1 MICETEHPMS
11 MRKTVYNLIA
21 FLAIAAIPADASAA
35 PKVGVAAA
43 VQNDVQGSLGG
54 STRTLASGS
63 DVFTNE
69 RIRTGQEA
77 MAQILLLDKT
87 SLTVGPRS
95 ELTLDRFVYN
105 PSSGAGQVVVNLRGA
120 FRFVSG
126 SQASRNY
133 TIRTPIGNIGV
144 RGSVGDLLVQN
155 QQVIVI
161 LVEGGLAM
169 NFKGRLYVLDV
180 PGTAWVF
187 SPTAPPRLVTWDGTA
202 VQRRCWCNSSAL
214 RLALL
219 ERAVQQSASR
229 QQPPL
234 DRQSECDHPTVAGA
248 ATNYHRLTFI
258 FLIASKTW
266 MARTNPASTG
276 RLSILCTQPVDNF
289 HWPAAGLSLPG
300 GGS

>member
-1 MICETEHPMS
+1 MICETEQPMS
-11 MRKTVYNLIA
+11 MRKIIYNLIA
-21 FLAIAAIPADASAA
+21 ILAIAAIPADASAA

-43 VQNDVQGSLGG
+43 VQNDVQGILGG

-105 PSSGAGQVVVNLRGA
+105 PSSGAGQVVVNAVRGA

-126 SQASRNY
+126 SQPSRNY
-133 TIRTPIGNIGV
+133 TIRTPIGYLGV

-187 SPTAPPRLVTWDGTA
+187 SPTAPPRLVTWDGTLFNA
-202 VQRRCWCNSSAL
+202 GAGASLPLYGWRYSNEPFNNQLPANNLHSIDNLNAII
-214 RLALL
+214 
-219 ERAVQQSASR
+219 QQSR
-229 QQPPL
+229 VPP
-234 DRQSECDHPTVAGA
+234 PI
-248 ATNYHRLTFI
+248 FI
-258 FLIASKTW
+258 
-266 MARTNPASTG
+266 
-276 RLSILCTQPVDNF
+276 D
-289 HWPAAGLSLPG
+289 
-300 GGS
+300 